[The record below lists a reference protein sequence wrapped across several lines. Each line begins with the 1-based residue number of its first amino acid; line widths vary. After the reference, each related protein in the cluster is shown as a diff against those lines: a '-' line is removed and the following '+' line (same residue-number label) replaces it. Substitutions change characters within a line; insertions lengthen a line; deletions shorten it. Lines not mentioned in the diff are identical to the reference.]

1 MTAAMRTTAM
11 NTAATCSTLKSAA
24 AAAAAAA
31 AGYNHHA
38 THPVVGHMTT
48 AIGSGTGGQRRMR
61 QRKHTSRV

>member
-1 MTAAMRTTAM
+1 MTAAVRTTAM
-11 NTAATCSTLKSAA
+11 NTAATCSTLKS
-24 AAAAAAA
+24 AAAAA

>member
-24 AAAAAAA
+24 AAAAAA
-31 AGYNHHA
+31 GYNHHA
-38 THPVVGHMTT
+38 KHPVVGHMTT

>member
-11 NTAATCSTLKSAA
+11 NTAATCSTLKSA